1 MPETA
6 ERPRPGS
13 PDWPRPGSPGMK
25 LALATASQAALTA
38 ARAAENARQ
47 VLTEL
52 MLTVL
57 PPDHVYNPSETA
69 SVGSGST
76 QPVPRVLPEKR
87 WHSEPITVEV
97 PMIPPTDVLPRPI
110 AAAAP
115 SFSPFGGPATS
126 SPFGGG
132 LASLASQASLA
143 SGGTATSSPF
153 GGGPAS
159 RAGQASHAS
168 DGTQRFSI
176 HTRDSDTGRAQSP
189 THSNSSGENRH
200 TIASLPDMRPE
211 PTASPAGPQLM
222 KASRKSEDSAPD
234 EETSTAGEVLAQAD
248 EGAGWRADIKEAVQE
263 ALQDLT
269 LAVEMTGT
277 ASAATPAEEEEGEWP
292 AEEEGEWPA
301 KEEWPKEEWP
311 EEEWKEETTDQ
322 GEQLHHLQTL
332 EETHSAAATSD
343 SEPEQSAS
351 QSAASSGDEAEAE
364 DYEDLWPNS

>member
-1 MPETA
+1 
-6 ERPRPGS
+6 
-13 PDWPRPGSPGMK
+13 MK
-25 LALATASQAALTA
+25 LALEAASQAALTA
-38 ARAAENARQ
+38 ARAAESARS

-52 MLTVL
+52 MLTAL
-57 PPDHVYNPSETA
+57 PADHVYNPSETA

-76 QPVPRVLPEKR
+76 MPVPRTLPEKH

-110 AAAAP
+110 AAAKP
-115 SFSPFGGPATS
+115 SESFSPFGGPVRAREPSATS

-168 DGTQRFSI
+168 GGTQRFSI
-176 HTRDSDTGRAQSP
+176 HTGESDMGRAQSP

-222 KASRKSEDSAPD
+222 RASTKSE
-234 EETSTAGEVLAQAD
+234 
-248 EGAGWRADIKEAVQE
+248 EAKNANRVFARE
-263 ALQDLT
+263 A
-269 LAVEMTGT
+269 
-277 ASAATPAEEEEGEWP
+277 
-292 AEEEGEWPA
+292 
-301 KEEWPKEEWP
+301 
-311 EEEWKEETTDQ
+311 
-322 GEQLHHLQTL
+322 
-332 EETHSAAATSD
+332 SD
-343 SEPEQSAS
+343 
-351 QSAASSGDEAEAE
+351 DCF
-364 DYEDLWPNS
+364 Y

>member
-1 MPETA
+1 
-6 ERPRPGS
+6 
-13 PDWPRPGSPGMK
+13 MK

-52 MLTVL
+52 MLTAL
-57 PPDHVYNPSETA
+57 PPDYVYNPSETA

-76 QPVPRVLPEKR
+76 QPVPRALLEKR

-159 RAGQASHAS
+159 HGGSLHVSRGHNTQAGQASHAS
-168 DGTQRFSI
+168 DGAQRFSI
-176 HTRDSDTGRAQSP
+176 ATGERDIGRAQSP

-200 TIASLPDMRPE
+200 TIASLPDMHPE

-222 KASRKSEDSAPD
+222 RASRKSEDSAPD
-234 EETSTAGEVLAQAD
+234 EETSSAGEVVAQAD
-248 EGAGWRADIKEAVQE
+248 EGAGWRAEIKEAVQE
-263 ALQDLT
+263 ALQDIS
-269 LAVEMTGT
+269 LAVEMSGT
-277 ASAATPAEEEEGEWP
+277 ASAAKPAEEE
-292 AEEEGEWPA
+292 
-301 KEEWPKEEWP
+301 
-311 EEEWKEETTDQ
+311 
-322 GEQLHHLQTL
+322 
-332 EETHSAAATSD
+332 
-343 SEPEQSAS
+343 
-351 QSAASSGDEAEAE
+351 
-364 DYEDLWPNS
+364 